1 MHSKTRVLV
10 ECSHSSWLTTFT
22 MVVVEIDHTM
32 VVRLVLD
39 YLRQTNCVKAMRA
52 LEEETSVMDEV
63 YGEVNKHTRCHQH
76 STTPERYSH
85 SQLRT

>member
-1 MHSKTRVLV
+1 
-10 ECSHSSWLTTFT
+10 

-76 STTPERYSH
+76 STTPEHCSH
-85 SQLRT
+85 TRNRRT